1 MMEKVLCVF
10 KFDLVGKGIRE
21 WIKKTALILK
31 ISWQDVF
38 MCQSIPLNTHKGTQ
52 GYKKTFVPFRN
63 ESRGRTEY
71 PLHSPEMLEAME
83 DLFVRHSAK
92 PPGAFIILKF
102 CNRFCCIHQ
111 SLPPHIHKH
120 TCVAFPTILSNFFLQ
135 KMQPVGFFVF
145 LFKRLVSSPPL
156 PTFLQGFYLYIYL

>member
-120 TCVAFPTILSNFFLQ
+120 TYVLPFQQFCPIFSSKKCNPLASLCFCSKDFF
-135 KMQPVGFFVF
+135 
-145 LFKRLVSSPPL
+145 PL